1 MQTKNGDIPA
11 KILKKSVNIYI
22 KEITFIINDCLEKGI
37 FPDDLKLADV
47 SPIFKKEDSFKKENY
62 RPVSILPHM
71 SKVFERIL
79 YKQID
84 TFMTTKFSP
93 YLCGF
98 RKNHNAQYS
107 LLKMIETWKK
117 HLDKGEKIGVIL
129 MDLSKAFDTINDSLL
144 LAKLD
149 AYGFSRTSLKLMQN
163 YLCNRQQRISINGSF
178 SDWTEVI
185 TGVPQGSILG
195 PLLFN
200 IFLNDIFMFISKC
213 SLCNYAD
220 DNTLYSTGKNL
231 NRIRRNLEMEFMI
244 LHQWF
249 HENHMTLNPGKCH
262 YMVIGSRDLSHEIM
276 LNNNKITSSNEE
288 KLLGIFLDSKLNF
301 ESHIGSLCRKA
312 GQKISALARLKN
324 YLTSDQRNLLLNSVI
339 KSQFTYCPLIWM
351 FTSRYL
357 SNALNNIHERALRL
371 IYNDHEK
378 SFNSILTENNL
389 KTIHQKN
396 LESLAIEIYKFQ
408 NGLSPP
414 IMNDIFFSRQN
425 IYNLRKFQEL
435 STSTKNTVNFGTETI
450 SYRGPQLWN
459 LIPDNIKS
467 EPTLELFKKKIR
479 KWKCEPCPCRMCKT
493 YLQYI
498 GFIS

>member
-1 MQTKNGDIPA
+1 
-11 KILKKSVNIYI
+11 
-22 KEITFIINDCLEKGI
+22 
-37 FPDDLKLADV
+37 
-47 SPIFKKEDSFKKENY
+47 
-62 RPVSILPHM
+62 
-71 SKVFERIL
+71 
-79 YKQID
+79 
-84 TFMTTKFSP
+84 
-93 YLCGF
+93 
-98 RKNHNAQYS
+98 
-107 LLKMIETWKK
+107 MIETWKK
-117 HLDKGEKIGVIL
+117 HLDKREKIGVIL
-129 MDLSKAFDTINDSLL
+129 MDLSKAFDTINHSLL
-144 LAKLD
+144 LTKLD
-149 AYGFSRTSLKLMQN
+149 AYVFSRTSLKLMQN

-185 TGVPQGSILG
+185 TGVSQGSILG
-195 PLLFN
+195 PLLFNIFLNDIFMFISKCSLCNYADDNTLYSTGKNLSRIRRNLEMEFIVAINGSFSDWTEVITGVSQGSILDPLLFN

-357 SNALNNIHERALRL
+357 NNALNNIHERAL
-371 IYNDHEK
+371 
-378 SFNSILTENNL
+378 
-389 KTIHQKN
+389 
-396 LESLAIEIYKFQ
+396 
-408 NGLSPP
+408 
-414 IMNDIFFSRQN
+414 
-425 IYNLRKFQEL
+425 
-435 STSTKNTVNFGTETI
+435 
-450 SYRGPQLWN
+450 
-459 LIPDNIKS
+459 
-467 EPTLELFKKKIR
+467 
-479 KWKCEPCPCRMCKT
+479 
-493 YLQYI
+493 
-498 GFIS
+498 